1 MKKTGGSM
9 IMRGWGVAAALALV
23 CAVSQAKE
31 TGDEVLGRVKNKYE
45 AMNDAFVKFSQK
57 TTFELSKVEH
67 AVTGILYLKKEGK
80 YRVELDDQ
88 TIVTDGETVWKYSP
102 IQRQVLI
109 DRFKADGRSFSPER
123 VLGGA
128 PSGFIPTVLGKE
140 RVGKAE
146 TVVLKLAAKDED
158 SFVRVMKLWIDESTW
173 LIRKAEY
180 VDAGGARTEYL
191 VSEFKVNIGLDD
203 DRFTYQIPEG
213 VDVVDLR

>member
-1 MKKTGGSM
+1 MKNTGRSM
-9 IMRGWGVAAALALV
+9 IMRRWSVVAALALG
-23 CAVSQAKE
+23 CAVSPAKE
-31 TGDEVLGRVKNKYE
+31 TAEEVLERVKTTYE
-45 AMNDAFVKFSQK
+45 AMNDAFVRFSQK
-57 TTFELSKVEH
+57 TKFELSKVEQ
-67 AVTGILYLKKEGK
+67 AATGILYLKKEGK

-88 TIVTDGETVWKYSP
+88 TIVTDGETVWKYSA

-109 DRFKADGRSFSPER
+109 DHFKADGRSFSPER

-140 RVGKAE
+140 RVGGTE

-191 VSEFKVNIGLDD
+191 VSEFKVNVGLDD
-203 DRFTYQIPEG
+203 ARFTYRIPEG
-213 VDVVDLR
+213 ADVVDLR